1 MVASRIMFL
10 LNYPTCLTLTVL
22 KILVSVSQNEVA
34 FDHKT
39 MLN

>member
-22 KILVSVSQNEVA
+22 SEDFSLSVTE
-34 FDHKT
+34 
-39 MLN
+39 